1 MMHPSAQNT
10 NAERSLMA
18 WLQAGGINVL
28 PEDATR
34 ANSDDTTSFVRV
46 YMEEGPEEI
55 SGHRTAEYHAARV
68 PLQVRCQ
75 CFARGA
81 DGTSGAVDAASQL
94 ADVVA
99 DRLRMATV
107 PILDY
112 LTDPTGATSTG
123 ERLQS
128 TTLPSR
134 IPLPSTEGW
143 ARRQVSALFFWFL
156 RTAEA

>member
-1 MMHPSAQNT
+1 MHSSAHNT

-34 ANSDDTTSFVRV
+34 ANSDDSTSFVRV
-46 YMEEGPEEI
+46 SMEEGPEEI
-55 SGHRTAEYHAARV
+55 SGHRTADHHAARV

-99 DRLRMATV
+99 ARLRMATV

-156 RTAEA
+156 RTEEA

>member
-1 MMHPSAQNT
+1 MHPSAQNT

-34 ANSDDTTSFVRV
+34 ANSDDATSFVRV

-55 SGHRTAEYHAARV
+55 SGHRTAGYHAARV

-94 ADVVA
+94 ADLVA

-112 LTDPTGATSTG
+112 LTDPTGATSAG

-156 RTAEA
+156 RTEEA

>member
-1 MMHPSAQNT
+1 MMHASARYT

-18 WLQAGGINVL
+18 WLQAGGIDVV

-34 ANSDDTTSFVRV
+34 ANSDDVTSFVRV
-46 YMEEGPEEI
+46 SMEPGPEEV
-55 SGHRTAEYHAARV
+55 SGHRTADYHAARV

-81 DGTSGAVDAASQL
+81 DSPSGAVDAASQL

-112 LTDPTGATSTG
+112 LADPTGATSTG

-156 RTAEA
+156 RTEEA

>member
-1 MMHPSAQNT
+1 MHPSAQNT

-34 ANSDDTTSFVRV
+34 ANSDDATSFVRV

-55 SGHRTAEYHAARV
+55 SGHRTATYHAARV

-94 ADVVA
+94 ADLVA
-99 DRLRMATV
+99 DRLRMATI

-143 ARRQVSALFFWFL
+143 ARRQV
-156 RTAEA
+156 

>member
-34 ANSDDTTSFVRV
+34 ANSDDATSFVRV

-55 SGHRTAEYHAARV
+55 SGHRTAGYHAARV

-94 ADVVA
+94 ADLVA

-156 RTAEA
+156 RTEEA